1 MEEILKEKSSTI
13 EISEIQITTS
23 VKDKNRCSK
32 TVLSNDGLHFTSQSL
47 RNQSKNLMNYKTQTV
62 QITNMSDEVIASIDV
77 NDGNAVGIVM
87 DGYKVYVNGEMLKIE
102 NSSTNEWVS
111 IKNYFSKLL
120 LVDLSGLLRIY
131 FVPSEFL
138 TPW

>member
-1 MEEILKEKSSTI
+1 MRKLYQRKEKEMEIAKEKSSTI

-77 NDGNAVGIVM
+77 NDGNAVGVVM

-102 NSSTNEWVS
+102 NSSTNE
-111 IKNYFSKLL
+111 
-120 LVDLSGLLRIY
+120 
-131 FVPSEFL
+131 
-138 TPW
+138 

>member
-47 RNQSKNLMNYKTQTV
+47 RNQSKNPMNYKTQTV

-102 NSSTNEWVS
+102 NSSTNE
-111 IKNYFSKLL
+111 
-120 LVDLSGLLRIY
+120 
-131 FVPSEFL
+131 
-138 TPW
+138 